1 MMSAELAGFARRV
14 RRLMEERG
22 LTQSG
27 LAAGMW
33 GRSVNSEG
41 EAVARGRARIS
52 VWCCGHAFPDAES
65 LERLASVLGVK
76 VTDLTSDG

>member
-1 MMSAELAGFARRV
+1 MGADFAMRLK
-14 RRLMEERG
+14 RLMEQRG

-33 GRSVNSEG
+33 GRSVNSDG

-52 VWCCGHAFPDAES
+52 VWCRGHAVPDAEN
-65 LERLASVLGVK
+65 LTRLASVLGVK